1 MVEMKLRSARDR
13 KRSANGKCEG
23 RKSYAEKQPAV
34 VALAQKLHR
43 KDRTTGKRLSFCKI
57 ATRLAEQGNLTAS
70 GKQYGA
76 SSIRSMLTS

>member
-1 MVEMKLRSARDR
+1 MVVMKLRSARDR

-23 RKSYAEKQPAV
+23 RKSYAEKQPGV

-43 KDRTTGKRLSFCKI
+43 KDRTTGKRLSFRKI
-57 ATRLAEQGNLTAS
+57 ATRLAEQGHLTAS